1 MPLTVTRRSFSALM
15 LTLFMFNAPA
25 HAEPKQYGSVM
36 LEELAAGLEHPWGL
50 AQLPNGAW
58 LVTER
63 PGRLRLYQNG
73 QLSAPIQGVPVTEE
87 FGQGGLLDVALD
99 PGFAKNNQ
107 IYLSFAR
114 IEKGKAGTALARATL
129 QKSGASAKLTNLTV
143 LYEMANKSSAGQ
155 HFGSRIVFQDNTT
168 LWLTI
173 GDRGRD
179 KDAQN
184 PKLASGSILRLKTD
198 GSIPN
203 DNPFVGKTDYLPE
216 LWSIGHR
223 NPQGAAKHPIT
234 GELWTVEHGA
244 RGGDEIN
251 IPQAGRNYG
260 WPEISYGR
268 HYSGLKIG
276 SGTQKDGLEQPIY
289 YWDPSIAPSGMA
301 FYSHNAFPQWQNSV
315 FVGAL
320 KDRMLVRLGLDGN
333 GISNAEN
340 LLIDYDERIRA
351 VAQGLDGAI
360 YILTDSPDGVLARV
374 TPASE

>member
-1 MPLTVTRRSFSALM
+1 M
-15 LTLFMFNAPA
+15 LTLLMFNAPA

-36 LEELAAGLEHPWGL
+36 VEELAAGLEHPWGL

>member
-15 LTLFMFNAPA
+15 LTLLMFNAPA

-36 LEELAAGLEHPWGL
+36 VEELAAGLEHPWGL